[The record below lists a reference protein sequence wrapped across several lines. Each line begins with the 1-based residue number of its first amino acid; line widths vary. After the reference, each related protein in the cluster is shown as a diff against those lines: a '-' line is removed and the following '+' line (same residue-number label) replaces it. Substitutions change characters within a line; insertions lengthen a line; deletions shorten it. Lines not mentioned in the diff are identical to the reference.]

1 MGFSGNDHVRK
12 LEANLDPFEIYD
24 EAMIDSEPAVN
35 LAAIR
40 SPTPAECTAR
50 AANLRTNDRRINSVG
65 SGMKKSIRTTIA
77 AFFSNRL
84 IVLLVAGLAAFSIY
98 TSKPWSYFV
107 QPDLVY
113 AYFEVRAVD
122 ADGRPIAGAIVKNS
136 GKRVGTTDSFGEWRR
151 YMRVPLGGAV
161 PISLTKKTNEQILF
175 VTKNFAIPPFKP
187 EKSEIELRSSVQL
200 LPSKNHAI
208 ADDVNTQGVREETGD
223 IVKQDQKSSAHSAE
237 QFNRSPFKS
246 VIVDSTLMGS
256 AGENPKTSLNS
267 FRSDH
272 ETVWFEVT
280 NSERNGLAKEILPA
294 LVQRA
299 REVGLRVERDA
310 PWVIRLTGLI
320 EKPARLAKDGGGLIL
335 VTSFNRDGSK
345 SDAFEFLRNYQAD
358 ARSTARGLLFGLI
371 NHVNKNVLLLKA
383 GDRWAAVL
391 PKKSASIWQLSANK
405 NLLVG
410 EKSVNLGADAYSDA
424 NFSGFYIQKSNI
436 SPCPESASECTAVTP
451 SFIQVAPVANWV
463 KLRLKHPVPAKASSS
478 IFVAGYPAKSLGNDV
493 FEYWGQKNGRVNVTV
508 VENGRVVVRG
518 SVLNA
523 AEGLASFNGQNVTRR

>member
-1 MGFSGNDHVRK
+1 MGFAGNDHARK
-12 LEANLDPFEIYD
+12 LEASLDPFEIYD
-24 EAMIDSEPAVN
+24 DVSIDSEPAIN
-35 LAAIR
+35 LAAVR
-40 SPTPAECTAR
+40 SQTLVERPER
-50 AANLRTNDRRINSVG
+50 VANLPTNDKRLTSVG
-65 SGMKKSIRTTIA
+65 SGIKTSLRRAMAS
-77 AFFSNRL
+77 FFSNRL
-84 IVLLVAGLAAFSIY
+84 IVLLLVGLATYSIY
-98 TSKPWSYFV
+98 TAKPWSYFV

-161 PISLTKKTNEQILF
+161 PISLTKKSHEQILF

-200 LPSKNHAI
+200 LPSQNHAV
-208 ADDVNTQGVREETGD
+208 ADDTNTQGAREEAGD
-223 IVKQDQKSSAHSAE
+223 IVKQDQKSSVQSAE
-237 QFNRSPFKS
+237 QLNRSAFKS
-246 VIVDSTLMGS
+246 VIVDSTVTGA
-256 AGENPKTSLNS
+256 AGENPKTGVNS

-272 ETVWFEVT
+272 ETVWFEV
-280 NSERNGLAKEILPA
+280 NNAERGGLAKEILPA

-310 PWVIRLTGLI
+310 PWVIRLTNLI
-320 EKPARLAKDGGGLIL
+320 EKPARVAKDGGGLIL

-345 SDAFEFLRNYQAD
+345 SDSFEFLRNYQAD

-371 NHVNKNVLLLKA
+371 NHVNKNVLLLKT

-391 PKKSASIWQLSANK
+391 PKKSPTIWQLSANR
-405 NLLVG
+405 NLRIG
-410 EKSVNLGADAYSDA
+410 EKSLNVGADVYSDA
-424 NFSGFYIQKSNI
+424 NFAGFYLQKSNI
-436 SPCPESASECTAVTP
+436 SPCPESVAECTAVTP
-451 SFIQVAPVANWV
+451 SFIQIAPVGNWV
-463 KLRLKHPVPAKASSS
+463 KLRMKHPVPAKASSS
-478 IFVAGYPAKSLGNDV
+478 IFVAGYPARSLGNDV
-493 FEYWGQKNGRVNVTV
+493 FEYWGQEKNRANVTV

-523 AEGLASFNGQNVTRR
+523 AQGIALFAGQNVTRR